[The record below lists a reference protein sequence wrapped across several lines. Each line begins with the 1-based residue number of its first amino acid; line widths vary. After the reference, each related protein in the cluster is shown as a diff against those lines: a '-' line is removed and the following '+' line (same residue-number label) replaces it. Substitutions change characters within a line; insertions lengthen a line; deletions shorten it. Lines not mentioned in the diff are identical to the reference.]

1 MEEVLN
7 VTVDV
12 DKAEASDWSVTLLED
27 VASDLKSEGQ
37 APLSFWISL
46 GSAQY

>member
-12 DKAEASDWSVTLLED
+12 DKAEARGWSVTLLED

-37 APLSFWISL
+37 APFSVWISL
-46 GSAQY
+46 RSAQY